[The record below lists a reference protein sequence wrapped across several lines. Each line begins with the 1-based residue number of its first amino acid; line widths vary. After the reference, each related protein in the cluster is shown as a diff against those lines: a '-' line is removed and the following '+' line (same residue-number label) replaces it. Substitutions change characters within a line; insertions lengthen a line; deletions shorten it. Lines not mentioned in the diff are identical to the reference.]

1 MSQRCGCSS
10 SMHPLSLHCGP
21 ALFVLCDWITGVGP
35 SRLYVPFG
43 FTGFFWLDGISLF
56 HCRVGSS
63 FMGATTPISYWWV
76 YIVLRENCFPLSM
89 QPMVE
94 ASFFL
99 ITPQRYFSLFAF
111 FALPSSLSPP
121 THLLFPAIVLPAFP
135 SISFIDHGWGGRSAR
150 AAPLLQRIVIV
161 FLYQFKSCQCNL
173 AALIRVRG
181 TSLLFF
187 FASSLPHHCSSR
199 YCWSIFVVGSSCIF
213 HRRVQM
219 AHALISQLYPG
230 DSDKKILA
238 RVSRLWHFRD
248 LNDDTNILHT
258 DLVLLDEVGNSTHV
272 QMYRGA
278 IEVLKPLIHEG
289 NVYYIESF
297 TVKDANRTYRPVSN
311 DFMILF
317 SKWTTLEECIDI
329 PADFPAITFSLTP
342 FQEIPSLVDKNI
354 FYVDI
359 MGVIT
364 EISSTSTVRPRSRD
378 ADSLKRTLQICDASN
393 STLPVTLWGDRST
406 AENI

>member
-135 SISFIDHGWGGRSAR
+135 SISFIDHGW
-150 AAPLLQRIVIV
+150 
-161 FLYQFKSCQCNL
+161 
-173 AALIRVRG
+173 VRYLVMIL
-181 TSLLFF
+181 SFIMWVFF
-187 FASSLPHHCSSR
+187 FFFTSSWFL
-199 YCWSIFVVGSSCIF
+199 
-213 HRRVQM
+213 
-219 AHALISQLYPG
+219 
-230 DSDKKILA
+230 
-238 RVSRLWHFRD
+238 
-248 LNDDTNILHT
+248 ILHC
-258 DLVLLDEVGNSTHV
+258 
-272 QMYRGA
+272 
-278 IEVLKPLIHEG
+278 
-289 NVYYIESF
+289 F
-297 TVKDANRTYRPVSN
+297 
-311 DFMILF
+311 
-317 SKWTTLEECIDI
+317 
-329 PADFPAITFSLTP
+329 
-342 FQEIPSLVDKNI
+342 
-354 FYVDI
+354 
-359 MGVIT
+359 
-364 EISSTSTVRPRSRD
+364 
-378 ADSLKRTLQICDASN
+378 
-393 STLPVTLWGDRST
+393 
-406 AENI
+406 